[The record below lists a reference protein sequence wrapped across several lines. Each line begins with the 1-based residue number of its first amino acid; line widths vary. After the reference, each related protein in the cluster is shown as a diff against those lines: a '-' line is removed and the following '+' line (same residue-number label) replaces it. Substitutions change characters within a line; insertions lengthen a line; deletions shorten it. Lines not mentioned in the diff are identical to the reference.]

1 MKIEEEFLHFIWQNR
16 LFSNQNLFADNQKVE
31 VLQTGFLNT
40 YSGPDF
46 SLSKIKIGDTLW
58 AGNVEIH
65 VKASDWFKHNHQKDE
80 AYKNVILHVVYEND
94 IESEELPPCLEL
106 KGHISD
112 DIIKNYQSIKNEKG
126 WLPCAKLFQLSNTTK
141 NNIWFER
148 LLVERIERKTEEISS
163 LFQKSNQDLEQTMF
177 AFIAKSLGLKAN
189 SFPFE
194 ILSLQTPIKIL
205 LKYGNDSSIIEA
217 ILLGQAGFLD
227 SPKDEYS
234 IELKNNY
241 EFYKQKH
248 SLESLSNKIWKTGG
262 VRPYNQPTLKIAQLA
277 QLVINLFPF
286 SDKVLNQSFIELK
299 KLFTI
304 KTSPYWNNH
313 YSIGKE
319 SSFKQKKLGEAT
331 INSIIINTIVPY
343 YFFIA
348 KYRDKQE
355 LKEKALS
362 FLENIPPEKN
372 SIISNWKEFNV
383 ELKSAWNTQS
393 LIEQKN
399 NYCNKLLCLKC
410 GIGNQII
417 KSATK

>member
-1 MKIEEEFLHFIWQNR
+1 MKIEEDFLHFIWQNR

-31 VLQTGFLNT
+31 ILQTGFLNT

-112 DIIKNYQSIKNEKG
+112 EIIKNYQSIKNEKG
-126 WLPCAKLFQLSNTTK
+126 WLPCAKLFHLSNTTK

-148 LLVERIERKTEEISS
+148 LLIERIERKTEEILS

-177 AFIAKSLGLKAN
+177 VFMAKSLGLKAN

-205 LKYGNDSSIIEA
+205 LKYGNDSAIVEA
-217 ILLGQAGFLD
+217 ILLGQAGFLNT
-227 SPKDEYS
+227 PKDEYS

-248 SLESLSNKIWKTGG
+248 NLESLSNKIWKTGG
-262 VRPYNQPTLKIAQLA
+262 VRPYNQPKLKIVQLA

-286 SDKVLNQSFIELK
+286 SDKVLNQNFIELK
-299 KLFTI
+299 KLFAI
-304 KTSPYWNNH
+304 KTSSYWDNH

-319 SSFKQKKLGEAT
+319 SSVKQKKLGESA

-348 KYRDKQE
+348 KHRDKQV

>member
-1 MKIEEEFLHFIWQNR
+1 VKIEEDFLHFIWQNR

-31 VLQTGFLNT
+31 ILQTGFLNT

-112 DIIKNYQSIKNEKG
+112 EIIKNYQGIKNEKG
-126 WLPCAKLFQLSNTTK
+126 WLPCAKLFHLSKTTK

-148 LLVERIERKTEEISS
+148 LLIDRIERKTEEISS

-177 AFIAKSLGLKAN
+177 VFIAKSLGLKAN

-205 LKYGNDSSIIEA
+205 LKYGNDSAIVEA
-217 ILLGQAGFLD
+217 ILLGQAGFLNT
-227 SPKDEYS
+227 PKDEYS

-241 EFYKQKH
+241 EFYKLKH
-248 SLESLSNKIWKTGG
+248 NLESLSNKIWKTGG
-262 VRPYNQPTLKIAQLA
+262 VRPYNQPTLKIVQLA

-286 SDKVLNQSFIELK
+286 SDKVMNQNFIELK
-299 KLFTI
+299 KLFKI
-304 KTSPYWNNH
+304 KTSPYWDNH

-319 SSFKQKKLGEAT
+319 SSIKQKKLGEAA

-348 KYRDKQE
+348 KHRDKQE

-372 SIISNWKEFNV
+372 SIIFNWKEFNV

>member
-1 MKIEEEFLHFIWQNR
+1 MKIEEDFLHFIWQNR

-31 VLQTGFLNT
+31 ILQTGFLNT

-112 DIIKNYQSIKNEKG
+112 EIIKNYQSIKNEKG
-126 WLPCAKLFQLSNTTK
+126 WLPCAKLFHLSKTTK

-148 LLVERIERKTEEISS
+148 LLIDRIERKTEEISS

-177 AFIAKSLGLKAN
+177 VFIAKSLGLKAN

-205 LKYGNDSSIIEA
+205 LKYGNDSAIVEA
-217 ILLGQAGFLD
+217 ILLGQAGFLNT
-227 SPKDEYS
+227 PKDEYS

-241 EFYKQKH
+241 EFYKLKH
-248 SLESLSNKIWKTGG
+248 NLESLSNKIWKTGG
-262 VRPYNQPTLKIAQLA
+262 VRPYNQPTLKIVQLD

-286 SDKVLNQSFIELK
+286 SDKVMNQNFIELK
-299 KLFTI
+299 KLFKI
-304 KTSPYWNNH
+304 KTSPYWDNH

-319 SSFKQKKLGEAT
+319 SSIKQKKLGEAA

-348 KYRDKQE
+348 KHRDKQE

-372 SIISNWKEFNV
+372 SIIFNWKEFNV

>member
-1 MKIEEEFLHFIWQNR
+1 VKIEEDFLHFIWQNR

-31 VLQTGFLNT
+31 ILQTGFLNT

-112 DIIKNYQSIKNEKG
+112 EIIKNYQSIKNEKG
-126 WLPCAKLFQLSNTTK
+126 WLPCAKLFHLSKTTK

-148 LLVERIERKTEEISS
+148 LLIDRIERKTEEISS

-177 AFIAKSLGLKAN
+177 VFIAKSLGLKAN

-205 LKYGNDSSIIEA
+205 LKYGNDSAIVEA
-217 ILLGQAGFLD
+217 ILLGQAGFLNT
-227 SPKDEYS
+227 PKDEYS

-241 EFYKQKH
+241 EFYKLKH
-248 SLESLSNKIWKTGG
+248 NLESLSNKIWKTGG
-262 VRPYNQPTLKIAQLA
+262 VRPYNQPTLKIVQLD

-286 SDKVLNQSFIELK
+286 SDKVMNQNFIELK
-299 KLFTI
+299 KLFKI
-304 KTSPYWNNH
+304 KTSPYWDNH

-319 SSFKQKKLGEAT
+319 SSIKQKKLGEAA

-348 KYRDKQE
+348 KHRDKQE

-372 SIISNWKEFNV
+372 SIIFNWKEFNV